1 MIPQAIHD
9 WAATTLNE
17 QRMTST
23 RAQELVRA
31 MPWSQVWRIPTTQG
45 DVFLKHMGLLF
56 AHEPR
61 ILQFLSETL
70 QAPVPGV
77 IADNPELQCFLMRDA
92 GMPLR
97 PLLLA
102 DYQPD
107 LVVQALQACARIQQQ
122 ALSHIETLLQLGAMD
137 WRLQRLPALY
147 VGLIENQPLM
157 AAEGITATER
167 ATFLNCAPHLRAAC
181 DALAACGIPET
192 LEHGDFHD
200 NNIMLKNGAVIIN
213 DWGDASISHP
223 FFSLSSLLESAGR
236 NHKLQPDDA
245 PTALFTTTYL
255 DSWADFAPPAQ
266 LEKALAL
273 AQIIRPVQFSINY
286 SRLAQNAALQ
296 PADYHAGWIAV
307 CLRKF
312 AESVKIPDCHR

>member
-9 WAATTLNE
+9 WAVTALNE
-17 QRMTST
+17 QGMTAT
-23 RAQELVRA
+23 RAPDLVRA
-31 MPWSQVWRIPTTQG
+31 MPWSQVWRLPTAQG
-45 DVFLKHMGLLF
+45 DVFLKHMGSLF

-61 ILQFLSETL
+61 ILRFLSETL
-70 QAPVPGV
+70 HAPVPTIV
-77 IADNPELQCFLMRDA
+77 ADNPALQCFLMRDA
-92 GMPLR
+92 GLPLR
-97 PLLLA
+97 PLLLS
-102 DYQPD
+102 DYQPE
-107 LVVQALQACARIQQQ
+107 LIAQALQTCARIQQQ
-122 ALSHIETLLQLGAMD
+122 TLPHIETLLQLGAMD
-137 WRLQRLPALY
+137 WRLQRLPDLF
-147 VGLIENQPLM
+147 VGLLDNQRLM
-157 AAEGITATER
+157 TAEGINDAER
-167 ATFLNCAPHLRAAC
+167 ASFLNCVPQLRAVC
-181 DALAACGIPET
+181 DELAACGIPET

-236 NHKLQPDDA
+236 NHKLLPDDA
-245 PTALFTTTYL
+245 RTALFTATYL
-255 DSWADFAPPAQ
+255 ECWSGFALPAQ
-266 LEKALAL
+266 LAKALAL

-312 AESVKIPDCHR
+312 AESVKKPDCLR